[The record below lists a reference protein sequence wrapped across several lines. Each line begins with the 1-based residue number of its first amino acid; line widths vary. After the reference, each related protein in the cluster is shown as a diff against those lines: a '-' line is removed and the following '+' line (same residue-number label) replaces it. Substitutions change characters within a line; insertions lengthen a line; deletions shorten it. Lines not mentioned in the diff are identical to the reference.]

1 MKKAK
6 IISLVALTLC
16 FIMVFA
22 SCGAG
27 SMLKYYNTDVEPEP
41 ILAASTKVDG
51 LGAHS
56 QSVADLVLFVDE
68 QEGKIVYKVYNLATA
83 TVVFTYELIEAT
95 DGSLLTATVKLYE
108 IGDNVAYFILT
119 TKKDG
124 EVTGAK
130 LFGAAG
136 GAAIAES
143 TTDPEY
149 AEYNDEVII
158 FNGAAYMLDDKGAIV
173 KSFDVDEFNPITS
186 ADVVGLDYNYY
197 FEDDTIVVKDK
208 KGAFVAGYT
217 VPESSEYECFVL
229 YNGNVVIQRFIPLPF
244 DAADYDVY
252 IEGMKFNIV
261 TEIFNVKKNSA
272 KEVEVDF
279 IINTDEGFDFDMY
292 DEIFVEDFDL
302 NFAEITYVVD
312 KLIDESTATYAIF
325 DNNLKVKATVADTFD
340 GAKWIE
346 FNSGVFSVID
356 EYGNI
361 HVLNEK
367 GDVVKSITISEDIGS
382 NNKYI
387 WSDNAVYDYSFTKVY
402 DLKANGYEVSSSGKD
417 YLILTKDTDD
427 GTEYARFY
435 NGTLTVI
442 IAANSTNTYYDGR
455 NGELD
460 LYCIRTVSDGNTTY
474 SYYNGAGNLVA
485 TYGQRISVVA
495 VTDSGVA
502 LVRVSTG
509 EYYRLT
515 PAA

>member
-6 IISLVALTLC
+6 IFSLVALTLC

-27 SMLKYYNTDVEPEP
+27 SMLKYYNTDIEVEKS
-41 ILAASTKVDG
+41 LATSTKVEG
-51 LGAHS
+51 LGVHS
-56 QSVADLVLFVDE
+56 RSVADLTLFVDR
-68 QEGKIVYKVYNLATA
+68 QEGKTVYKVYNLTTG
-83 TVVFTYELIEAT
+83 TVVFTHELIEAT
-95 DGSLLTATVKLYE
+95 DGSVLTADIVLGA
-108 IGDNVAYFILT
+108 IGDDVAYFVLT

-143 TTDPEY
+143 TSDPEF

-173 KSFDVDEFNPITS
+173 KSFDVDEFNPITN
-186 ADVVGLDYNYY
+186 ADLVGLDYNYY
-197 FEDDTIVVKDK
+197 FGEGVIKVVDK
-208 KGAFVAGYT
+208 KGTFVAGYT
-217 VPESSEYECFVL
+217 APEAYDWEYFVL
-229 YNGNVVIQRFIPLPF
+229 YNGNVVIQRFVQLPF

-279 IINTDEGFDFDMY
+279 IINTDDDSYFDMY

-312 KLIDESTATYAIF
+312 KQIDESTTTYAIF

-346 FNSGVFSVID
+346 FNSGVFSVED
-356 EYGNI
+356 KYGNI

-367 GDVVKSITISEDIGS
+367 GEVVKSLAQSEDMGY
-382 NNKYI
+382 NDKYI

-402 DLKANGYEVSSSGKD
+402 DLKANGYEVRTYGND

-442 IAANSTNTYYDGR
+442 VAANSENTHYEGINHD
-455 NGELD
+455 LD
-460 LYCIRTVSDGNTTY
+460 LYFIRTVSDGNTTY
-474 SYYNGAGNLVA
+474 SYYNGAGTLVGA
-485 TYGQRISVVA
+485 YGQRISA
-495 VTDSGVA
+495 VSITDSGIA